1 MFPFIFAENID
12 TFIDQDTSQPG
23 AEILSL
29 RQMADRPVAG
39 LDRVLNGVCD
49 IFVICKIRPGNF
61 IHTLFIH
68 FYQPDKCPSVAL
80 LCFCDKMFQRDP
92 LLSFCRVHG
101 SCFLLSGTSCEI
113 TRRGAYCPLVH

>member
-80 LCFCDKMFQRDP
+80 LCFCDKMFQKTP
-92 LLSFCRVHG
+92 SFLSVG
-101 SCFLLSGTSCEI
+101 YIEI
-113 TRRGAYCPLVH
+113 VFSSPVLAVKLRRRICYL